1 MAKTPTP
8 DKKSP
13 KPEKKSRLKQIG
25 AAYSMTK
32 KSDPKIGLLLIGT
45 FLVVGL
51 VFGAIG
57 WFVLHWLFGVIL
69 GLFAAWSAT
78 MILFARRAERAAYA
92 QMEGQPGAAA
102 AGLGV
107 LKRGWKVQA
116 GVAFTKNQDVVH
128 RVVGRPGVVLIGEG
142 NPARVRNL
150 LGVEKRKHARVAGD
164 APIYDIV
171 AGDGSDG
178 TVQVKRLAKHVLKLP
193 RNLRPAEV
201 TDLLQRLKALDA
213 SRPPAPLPKGPLP
226 QNARAARSMM
236 RGR

>member
-1 MAKTPTP
+1 
-8 DKKSP
+8 
-13 KPEKKSRLKQIG
+13 
-25 AAYSMTK
+25 
-32 KSDPKIGLLLIGT
+32 
-45 FLVVGL
+45 
-51 VFGAIG
+51 
-57 WFVLHWLFGVIL
+57 
-69 GLFAAWSAT
+69 
-78 MILFARRAERAAYA
+78 
-92 QMEGQPGAAA
+92 
-102 AGLGV
+102 
-107 LKRGWKVQA
+107 
-116 GVAFTKNQDVVH
+116 
-128 RVVGRPGVVLIGEG
+128 
-142 NPARVRNL
+142 VRNL